1 MVECPPRSSLIGWKP
16 MSEADSIFD
25 TNVLLYLLS
34 KDAAKADRAE
44 ALLASGGVVSVQ
56 VFNEFASVASRKLAM
71 TMPEIREILST
82 IRTVCIVKPLDI
94 ETHKLGLELAERY
107 GFSIYDGMIVAA
119 AVRAEC
125 TTLYT
130 EDLQQ
135 GQMIAKLQ
143 IRNPFV
149 GSQFTHRH

>member
-1 MVECPPRSSLIGWKP
+1 
-16 MSEADSIFD
+16 MSDVDSFFD

-56 VFNEFASVASRKLAM
+56 VLNEFASVASRKLAM
-71 TMPEIREILST
+71 TIPEIREILST
-82 IRTVCIVKPLDI
+82 IQGVCIVKPLDI

-119 AVRAEC
+119 AVHAEC
-125 TTLYT
+125 TILYT

-149 GSQFTHRH
+149 GS

>member
-1 MVECPPRSSLIGWKP
+1 
-16 MSEADSIFD
+16 MSEVESFFD

-44 ALLASGGVVSVQ
+44 ALLASGGVVSIQ
-56 VFNEFASVASRKLAM
+56 VLNEFASVASRKLAM
-71 TMPEIREILST
+71 TIPEIREILST
-82 IRTVCIVKPLDI
+82 IQGVCIVKPLDI

-125 TTLYT
+125 TILYT

-135 GQMIAKLQ
+135 GQMIAKMQ

-149 GSQFTHRH
+149 GS

>member
-1 MVECPPRSSLIGWKP
+1 
-16 MSEADSIFD
+16 MSEVDSFFD

-34 KDAAKADRAE
+34 KDTAKADRAE
-44 ALLASGGVVSVQ
+44 ALLASGGVVSIQ
-56 VFNEFASVASRKLAM
+56 VLNEFASVASRKLAM
-71 TMPEIREILST
+71 TIPEIREILST
-82 IRTVCIVKPLDI
+82 MQRVCIVKPLDI

-125 TTLYT
+125 TILYT

-135 GQMIAKLQ
+135 GQMIAKMQ

-149 GSQFTHRH
+149 GS

>member
-1 MVECPPRSSLIGWKP
+1 
-16 MSEADSIFD
+16 MSEVDSFFD

-56 VFNEFASVASRKLAM
+56 VLNEFASVASRKLAM
-71 TMPEIREILST
+71 TIPEIREILST
-82 IRTVCIVKPLDI
+82 IQGVCIVKPLDI

-125 TTLYT
+125 TILYT

-143 IRNPFV
+143 FQNPFV
-149 GSQFTHRH
+149 GS

>member
-1 MVECPPRSSLIGWKP
+1 
-16 MSEADSIFD
+16 MSEVDSFFD

-56 VFNEFASVASRKLAM
+56 VLNEFASVASRKLVM
-71 TMPEIREILST
+71 TIPEIREILST
-82 IRTVCIVKPLDI
+82 IQGVCIVKPLDI
-94 ETHKLGLELAERY
+94 ENHKLGLELAERY

-125 TTLYT
+125 TILYT

-135 GQMIAKLQ
+135 GQMIAKMQ

-149 GSQFTHRH
+149 GS

>member
-1 MVECPPRSSLIGWKP
+1 
-16 MSEADSIFD
+16 MSEVDSFFD
-25 TNVLLYLLS
+25 TNVLFYLLS

-44 ALLASGGVVSVQ
+44 ALLASGGVVSIQ
-56 VFNEFASVASRKLAM
+56 VLNEFASVASRKLAM
-71 TMPEIREILST
+71 TIPEIREILST
-82 IRTVCIVKPLDI
+82 IQGVCIVKPLDI
-94 ETHKLGLELAERY
+94 ETHKLGLDVAERY

-125 TTLYT
+125 TILYT

-149 GSQFTHRH
+149 GS